1 MSVQHLLLSSDGG
14 HLIIEA
20 DELEKELVI
29 PPHLRTVTGGE
40 ADGDT
45 GHRVAVTRHYCKG
58 HYYAVALDRHA
69 ASNEIDDVIDLL
81 HPAPIDEPAS

>member
-14 HLIIEA
+14 HLIIDA
-20 DELEKELVI
+20 DQLETELVI
-29 PPHLRTVTGGE
+29 PPHLRTDTGGE
-40 ADGDT
+40 ADSET

-58 HYYAVALDRHA
+58 RYYAVALDRHA

-81 HPAPIDEPAS
+81 HPAPLD

>member
-40 ADGDT
+40 ANGDT

-58 HYYAVALDRHA
+58 RYYAVALDRHA

>member
-1 MSVQHLLLSSDGG
+1 MSIQHLLLSSDGG

-20 DELEKELVI
+20 DELETELVI
-29 PPHLRTVTGGE
+29 PPHLRTASGGE

-58 HYYAVALDRHA
+58 RYYAVALDRHA
-69 ASNEIDDVIDLL
+69 ASNEINDVIDLL
-81 HPAPIDEPAS
+81 RPAPID

>member
-20 DELEKELVI
+20 DELETELVI
-29 PPHLRTVTGGE
+29 PPHLRPAGGDE
-40 ADGDT
+40 ADGET
-45 GHRVAVTRHYCKG
+45 GHRVAVTRYYCKG
-58 HYYAVALDRHA
+58 RYYAVALDRHA

-81 HPAPIDEPAS
+81 HPAPID

>member
-20 DELEKELVI
+20 DELETELVI
-29 PPHLRTVTGGE
+29 PPHLRTASGGE

-58 HYYAVALDRHA
+58 RYYAVALDRHA

-81 HPAPIDEPAS
+81 HPVPID